1 MLGRKKKEQALML
14 TVGLVVGA
22 LVVGGILGYAFRG
35 KESAA
40 LSSMKAEGIKLAG
53 DVRRKL

>member
-1 MLGRKKKEQALML
+1 ML

-40 LSSMKAEGIKLAG
+40 LSSVKAEGIKLAG